1 MLEDT
6 YKRILDLGK
15 VIEKQYNSNADD
27 FKIIWDGQM
36 LEALSK
42 KALIPTDL
50 EKKLK
55 EIENKR
61 DELKKQDI
69 LLTKDYKELKRQEH
83 LKFVKTGKD
92 ITAER
97 MEFIKMLS
105 DNHFNLAVT
114 LNFNPTNMTGDF
126 NLQIVNNK
134 VNEWW
139 KLLCSYILGRDASKY
154 KSMTYIGIVE
164 HIYSNIH
171 GHLAVKIPNIITD
184 EFIYDIEMVIQVL
197 WKTVQIGGSVYV
209 DRIYSNGWF
218 YYMTKDSNFM
228 KHLIY
233 SPK

>member
-69 LLTKDYKELKRQEH
+69 LLTKDYKELKRQ
-83 LKFVKTGKD
+83 
-92 ITAER
+92 
-97 MEFIKMLS
+97 
-105 DNHFNLAVT
+105 
-114 LNFNPTNMTGDF
+114 
-126 NLQIVNNK
+126 Q
-134 VNEWW
+134 
-139 KLLCSYILGRDASKY
+139 
-154 KSMTYIGIVE
+154 
-164 HIYSNIH
+164 
-171 GHLAVKIPNIITD
+171 
-184 EFIYDIEMVIQVL
+184 Q
-197 WKTVQIGGSVYV
+197 
-209 DRIYSNGWF
+209 
-218 YYMTKDSNFM
+218 
-228 KHLIY
+228 
-233 SPK
+233 

>member
-42 KALIPTDL
+42 KALTPTDL

-139 KLLCSYILGRDASKY
+139 KLLCSYIIL
-154 KSMTYIGIVE
+154 VLLN
-164 HIYSNIH
+164 IYTVI
-171 GHLAVKIPNIITD
+171 
-184 EFIYDIEMVIQVL
+184 FMDIWLLKFQ
-197 WKTVQIGGSVYV
+197 T
-209 DRIYSNGWF
+209 
-218 YYMTKDSNFM
+218 
-228 KHLIY
+228 
-233 SPK
+233 